1 MLMRKWFPFSCL
13 VVILPLVVCA
23 EEQEI
28 KKKARRVQAHVC
40 IKDFQAAHEE
50 AKNALALYPH
60 AASLHEAYIR
70 SLARLGREKEM
81 LRAWNNYLTLFPEQ
95 NQNRELIEEMAWGVL
110 GKASQSHSLITRQL
124 ALLAAFFCQ
133 EGRGVDIIHQ
143 GMRDSN
149 YAIRAFAVKLAGHLH
164 DEKLIAEIKRLFREE
179 KMRPVRHEVIKAVG
193 QMKILELQRDLEALI
208 SSEKSLA
215 EEKAVAIASL
225 LALLESIQRNEVIRL
240 VSSNRA
246 GLRLLACQAI
256 AHFHSLRDLD
266 QLLNLTSDYR
276 PDVRAAAY
284 QAIGLIRPKE
294 SQDAVLKAARRGIQ
308 DSHFKAAL
316 SAAWLLTLYVPNE
329 GAQAIQRYLMS
340 DKQEV
345 RLVASSALAA
355 TGHYGAHV
363 ALPLFER
370 HADPY
375 VRLNLALGLIG
386 QRLATERAAQVV
398 KQVMVSEKEK
408 WCEVECGIFNALS
421 NCQFSRDEE
430 SSSTPEM
437 DNQLIRLKLFNIL
450 AVLKE
455 PDTQGA
461 VREFLA
467 ERVWGI
473 SGAAAALLLT
483 EGDEEAVELVQQL
496 LQDKHPKVRI
506 QAALVLSL
514 WSHEETPIQVLEQGY
529 ANGDKE
535 TKTKILEGLGRIGSM
550 ASIPFL
556 IQTLNEPSQT
566 LRLIAA
572 MALIQCLNH

>member
-1 MLMRKWFPFSCL
+1 MLKMRAAFSCL
-13 VVILPLVVCA
+13 AFILPLAACA

-28 KKKARRVQAHVC
+28 NKKARHVQAHFC
-40 IKDFQAAHEE
+40 IKDFQTAHEE

-60 AASLHEAYIR
+60 SASLHEAYIR

-81 LRAWNNYLTLFPEQ
+81 LKAWKNYLALFPEQ

-133 EGRGVDIIHQ
+133 EGRGVDIIYHA
-143 GMRDSN
+143 MRDSN
-149 YAIRAFAVKLAGHLH
+149 YAIRAFAVKLGGHLH
-164 DEKLIAEIKRLFREE
+164 DEKLIVEVKRLFREE
-179 KMRPVRHEVIKAVG
+179 KMRPVRHEVIKAIG
-193 QMKILELQRDLEALI
+193 QMKILELQGDLEALI

-215 EEKAVAIASL
+215 EEKALAIESL
-225 LALLESIQRNEVIRL
+225 LALLDSIQRNEVVRL
-240 VSSNRA
+240 ASSNRA

-266 QLLNLTSDYR
+266 QLLDLTRDYR

-294 SQDAVLKAARRGIQ
+294 SQEAVLEAARKGVQ
-308 DSHFKAAL
+308 DGNFKAAL
-316 SAAWLLTLYVPNE
+316 SAAWLLTLYVPDE
-329 GAQAIQRYLMS
+329 GAAIIERYLMS
-340 DKQEV
+340 DKQDV

-355 TGHYGAHV
+355 TGRYGASV
-363 ALPLFER
+363 ALTLFER
-370 HADPY
+370 HGDPY

-398 KQVMVSEKEK
+398 KQVMVSEKDK

-421 NCQFSRDEE
+421 NYHFSREE
-430 SSSTPEM
+430 DPSSTPEM

-483 EGDEEAVELVQQL
+483 EGDEEAVDLVQQL
-496 LQDKHPKVRI
+496 LQDEHPKVRI

-514 WSHEETPIQVLEQGY
+514 WSHEEAPIQVLEQGY

-535 TKTKILEGLGRIGSM
+535 TRTKILEGLGRIGSM
-550 ASIPFL
+550 TSVPFL
-556 IQTLNEPSQT
+556 IETLNEPSQT